1 MLYHHHG
8 IDTAFSGHYHE
19 YFGPQA
25 DVEACV
31 YLMMA
36 NEVIHKLLP
45 DVSDAAA
52 ANLLLH
58 CCLQHLPQNHDCKT
72 CQLVESAILFAT
84 LTAVTQPYAQA
95 PASPNRKALV

>member
-36 NEVIHKLLP
+36 NEVIHKLHP
-45 DVSDAAA
+45 DVS
-52 ANLLLH
+52 NTVYWTVSTSI
-58 CCLQHLPQNHDCKT
+58 PKV
-72 CQLVESAILFAT
+72 LVLCVGVCVS
-84 LTAVTQPYAQA
+84 Q
-95 PASPNRKALV
+95 

>member
-1 MLYHHHG
+1 MLHCVMCHSCRFDGVTSMLYHHHG

-36 NEVIHKLLP
+36 NEVIHKLHP
-45 DVSDAAA
+45 DVSGRKKHSID
-52 ANLLLH
+52 
-58 CCLQHLPQNHDCKT
+58 
-72 CQLVESAILFAT
+72 LFACSCT
-84 LTAVTQPYAQA
+84 LLSWT
-95 PASPNRKALV
+95 

>member
-1 MLYHHHG
+1 MLYTHHG

-36 NEVIHKLLP
+36 NEVIHTLHP
-45 DVSDAAA
+45 DVS
-52 ANLLLH
+52 
-58 CCLQHLPQNHDCKT
+58 T
-72 CQLVESAILFAT
+72 
-84 LTAVTQPYAQA
+84 Y
-95 PASPNRKALV
+95 